1 MFQEKT
7 PSMLNPFLGD
17 VSADEPTPTN
27 TRPTYLALLPALLYL
42 LTTVSFLVMAMRV
55 PNIVAAALFVTA
67 AIVSLGA
74 GVILGLSVWIFPE
87 LPR

>member
-1 MFQEKT
+1 MR
-7 PSMLNPFLGD
+7 SPFLGD
-17 VSADEPTPTN
+17 LSPDEPPPPPE
-27 TRPTYLALLPALLYL
+27 RPVWLALLPVLLYVL
-42 LTTVSFLVMAMRV
+42 AAISFLALAMRV

-74 GVILGLSVWIFPE
+74 GLMLGLSLWLFPE

>member
-1 MFQEKT
+1 
-7 PSMLNPFLGD
+7 
-17 VSADEPTPTN
+17 
-27 TRPTYLALLPALLYL
+27 
-42 LTTVSFLVMAMRV
+42 V

-74 GVILGLSVWIFPE
+74 GLILGLSLWLFPE

>member
-1 MFQEKT
+1 MR
-7 PSMLNPFLGD
+7 SPFLGD
-17 VSADEPTPTN
+17 PGPDEPPPPPA
-27 TRPTYLALLPALLYL
+27 RPAWLVLLPVLLYVL
-42 LTTVSFLVMAMRV
+42 ATLSFLAMAMRV

-74 GVILGLSVWIFPE
+74 GLILGLSLWLFPE

>member
-1 MFQEKT
+1 
-7 PSMLNPFLGD
+7 MLNPFLGD
-17 VSADEPTPTN
+17 VSPDEPSPPS
-27 TRPTYLALLPALLYL
+27 TRPTYLALLPVLLYVL
-42 LTTVSFLVMAMRV
+42 ATVSFLAMAMRV

>member
-1 MFQEKT
+1 
-7 PSMLNPFLGD
+7 MLNPFLGD
-17 VSADEPTPTN
+17 VSPDEPSPPG
-27 TRPTYLALLPALLYL
+27 TRPTYLALLPVLLYVL
-42 LTTVSFLVMAMRV
+42 ATVSFLAMAMRV

>member
-1 MFQEKT
+1 
-7 PSMLNPFLGD
+7 MLSPFLGD
-17 VSADEPTPTN
+17 PSPDEPAPPPA
-27 TRPTYLALLPALLYL
+27 RPAWLALLPVLLYVL
-42 LTTVSFLVMAMRV
+42 ATVSFLTMAMRV

-74 GVILGLSVWIFPE
+74 GLILGLSLWLFPE

>member
-1 MFQEKT
+1 
-7 PSMLNPFLGD
+7 MLSPFLGD
-17 VSADEPTPTN
+17 LSPDEPAPPPA
-27 TRPTYLALLPALLYL
+27 RPAWLALLPVLLYVLATLSL
-42 LTTVSFLVMAMRV
+42 LAMAMRV

-74 GVILGLSVWIFPE
+74 GVILGLSLWLFPE